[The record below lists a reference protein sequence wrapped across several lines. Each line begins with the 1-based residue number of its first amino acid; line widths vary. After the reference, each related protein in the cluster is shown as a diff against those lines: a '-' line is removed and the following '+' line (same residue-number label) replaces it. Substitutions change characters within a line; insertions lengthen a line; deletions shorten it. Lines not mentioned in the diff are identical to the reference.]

1 MKIIKYLKTTTM
13 KFYLGLVAALFL
25 FVGTASAQHANF
37 GVKGGLNLYN
47 IHNDNNTKYDTKA
60 SFHIGMLLHFHVG
73 PQFAIQPELLY
84 SGQGAKYNTGNGDIN
99 LKLEYAN
106 VPVMFQYMFDNGFR
120 LEAGPQIGFLTN
132 AKAELNGNESDVKN
146 DIKNIDFAIGAGIG
160 YINPSSGWGVDAR
173 YNHGISNINENGSD
187 NSYNRGFQLG
197 VLYQFQ
203 HK

>member
-1 MKIIKYLKTTTM
+1 M
-13 KFYLGLVAALFL
+13 KFYVGLATAIFL
-25 FVGTASAQHANF
+25 LVGTVHAQHANF

-47 IHNDNNTKYDTKA
+47 IKNDNNVNFDART
-60 SFHIGMLLHFHVG
+60 SFHLGMLLHFHVTSN
-73 PQFAIQPELLY
+73 FAVQPELLY
-84 SGQGAKYNTGNGDIN
+84 SSQGAKYNTGNGDVN

-120 LEAGPQIGFLTN
+120 LEAGPQVGFLTN
-132 AKAELNGNESDVKN
+132 AKAELNGEDADVKDN
-146 DIKNIDFAIGAGIG
+146 FKTVDFAIGVGVG

-173 YNHGISNINENGSD
+173 YNHGLSNINETSSD
-187 NSYNRGFQLG
+187 NSYNRGFQFG